1 MCGTRP
7 WPILMSVKQRDSG
20 KKKKKRLLSNR
31 KNKGARNVVTNL
43 KFESIIL
50 GLNLWLVGK

>member
-1 MCGTRP
+1 
-7 WPILMSVKQRDSG
+7 MSVKERDSG
-20 KKKKKRLLSNR
+20 QKKKKRLLSNR

-43 KFESIIL
+43 KFKLIIL

>member
-1 MCGTRP
+1 
-7 WPILMSVKQRDSG
+7 MSVKERDLG
-20 KKKKKRLLSNR
+20 KKKKKKRLLSNR

-43 KFESIIL
+43 KFELIIL